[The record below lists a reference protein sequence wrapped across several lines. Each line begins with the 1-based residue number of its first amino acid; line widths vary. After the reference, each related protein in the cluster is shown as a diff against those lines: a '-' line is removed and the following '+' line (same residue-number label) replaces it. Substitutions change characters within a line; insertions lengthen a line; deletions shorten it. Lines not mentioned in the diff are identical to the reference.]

1 MTRLLDKA
9 IEQVQQLSPEL
20 QDAVAAHLLADIEG
34 ELRWDASLD
43 ERSESLTALADEAIA
58 EYRAGRTKPL
68 DPDTL

>member
-1 MTRLLDKA
+1 MTRLLEKA
-9 IEQVQQLSPEL
+9 IERVQQLPPDL

-43 ERSESLTALADEAIA
+43 ESSESLAALAGEAIA

>member
-1 MTRLLDKA
+1 MTRLLEKA
-9 IEQVQQLSPEL
+9 IEQAQQLPPEL

-43 ERSESLTALADEAIA
+43 ESSESLAALADEAVA